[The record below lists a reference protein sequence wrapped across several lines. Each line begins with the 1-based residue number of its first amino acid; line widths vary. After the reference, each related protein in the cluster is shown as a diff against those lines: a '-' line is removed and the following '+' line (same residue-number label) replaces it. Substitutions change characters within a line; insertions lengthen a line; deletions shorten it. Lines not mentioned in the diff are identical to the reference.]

1 MAVTELI
8 FPSIKTD
15 PESLN
20 EIERDWPTISKRLI
34 DPNPGLLN
42 AFRGFILTE
51 NGVDVRDAYR
61 EILLFEWVKTEDFHA
76 FVKSEQF
83 ATFAGSIR
91 HLVTGPPTLQLFET
105 DASPREA
112 ASASIVET
120 FRLSVSSP
128 EHVATS
134 MEAWDRFVQIIKA
147 KHTPI
152 TYGTST
158 NLEND
163 VVVGIIGWS
172 SEETRSRIVQDPE
185 YAEALRSLQR
195 LGTLNQIVVDIDA
208 MNLAPP
214 SGI

>member
-1 MAVTELI
+1 MAITELI

-15 PESLN
+15 PASLI

-61 EILLFEWVKTEDFHA
+61 EFLLFEWVKAEDFQA
-76 FVKSEQF
+76 FIKSDQF
-83 ATFAGSIR
+83 ANFASSIK

-105 DASPREA
+105 NFSPREA
-112 ASASIVET
+112 ASASVVEIV
-120 FRLSVSSP
+120 RLSVSSP
-128 EHVATS
+128 EQVVASTQ
-134 MEAWDRFVQIIKA
+134 AWGQLARSLNA
-147 KHTPI
+147 KHTPM

-158 NLEND
+158 NLENS

-172 SEETRSRIVQDPE
+172 SEETRSQIVEEPVCV
-185 YAEALRSLQR
+185 EALRSLQR
-195 LGTLNQIVVDIDA
+195 LGTLNNIVVAVDA
-208 MNLAPP
+208 MDLPP
-214 SGI
+214 L